1 MKKYIY
7 KFSVGTIS
15 CFLII
20 AAICIL
26 STACTKE
33 DTATKKIDNKSKSFS
48 LAPYECN
55 IIGEINVAELSKLD
69 SAKKQIESNKNTAFV
84 KELDNAGMGWNNISR
99 IYFAISPPSQIQD
112 NNNPPPPSALIL
124 LKSNN
129 KIDIEKLIP
138 IVERETK
145 KKVTSEKIDKQTVYL
160 ISLDNNELVCL
171 SELTDNLVA
180 IGTKSIITKTI
191 DLFNGK
197 GKSVVDN
204 AQLMKLSD
212 NAKCDNMF
220 WISGVVDKKLLKS
233 FGIENPTIQVQ
244 GGLIYADYLSDILT
258 IGGNI
263 KCATKQDAQNV
274 LMPAQMLTSILTSNP
289 KSGIKAEDISLTANN
304 SELNIKISLSKQVLE
319 SLAKQQMQ
327 NMSANSPQ
335 LEVQTSPALKT
346 ITPTE
351 SYTPSPQPNN
361 Q

>member
-220 WISGVVDKKLLKS
+220 WISGVVDKSCKFLRNCVNKNGSLKWEEYESSTAKYNMWTYFITMNVLLRAGGKENKNAAERLLKFIDS
-233 FGIENPTIQVQ
+233 KITASGLPPMRDQ
-244 GGLIYADYLSDILT
+244 GEKITECAFMQADIL
-258 IGGNI
+258 
-263 KCATKQDAQNV
+263 
-274 LMPAQMLTSILTSNP
+274 LFLLPFTSI
-289 KSGIKAEDISLTANN
+289 K
-304 SELNIKISLSKQVLE
+304 
-319 SLAKQQMQ
+319 
-327 NMSANSPQ
+327 
-335 LEVQTSPALKT
+335 
-346 ITPTE
+346 
-351 SYTPSPQPNN
+351 
-361 Q
+361 